1 MRIPPPPGT
10 TAKLPTRPAT
20 LNRHK
25 RNPHKWYKT
34 LARRLFKRLV
44 PVVVMVIV
52 IGGGLYALNYF
63 GVI

>member
-1 MRIPPPPGT
+1 MPIQPPPGT
-10 TAKLPTRPAT
+10 TTKLPDRPAT

-34 LARRLFKRLV
+34 LGRRLYKRILP
-44 PVVVMVIV
+44 PVI
-52 IGGGLYALNYF
+52 IIGLLGGGLYLLNYF